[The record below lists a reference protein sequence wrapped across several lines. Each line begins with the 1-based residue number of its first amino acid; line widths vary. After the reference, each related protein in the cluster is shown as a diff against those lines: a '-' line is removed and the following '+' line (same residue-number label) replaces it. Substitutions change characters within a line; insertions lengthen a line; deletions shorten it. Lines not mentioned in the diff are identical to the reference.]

1 MQRSR
6 RIVVMA
12 HCILN
17 SNSKVRGLSSY
28 SGALE
33 PVVLD
38 YIGQGVGII
47 QLPCPEMTFLGLKR
61 WGMTREQYDTA
72 AYRKHCRK
80 LVGPYIDQIQEYL
93 ANDYAVECIIGIDGS
108 PSCGVNFTCTGYSGG
123 EMEDAYAQ
131 LKNLRELPGR
141 GVMFEI
147 LAELLAERGINIP
160 FVGIDE
166 KEPYLPVRC

>member
-1 MQRSR
+1 
-6 RIVVMA
+6 MA

-17 SNSKVRGLSSY
+17 TNSKVKGLSLY
-28 SGALE
+28 AGALE

-38 YIGQGVGII
+38 YIRQGVGII

-80 LVGPYIDQIQEYL
+80 LVVPYIDQIQEYL
-93 ANDYAVECIIGIDGS
+93 ANDYVVECIIGVDGS
-108 PSCGVNFTCTGYSGG
+108 PSCGVNFTCAGYSGG

-131 LKNLRELPGR
+131 LKDLRELPGR

-147 LAELLAERGINIP
+147 LVELLAERGINIP

-166 KEPYLPVRC
+166 KQPSLLVRC